1 MSLILFIFRDLNS
14 ESSNMEMHYSHL
26 YFKDENKELLEYGFC
41 YKISIYKDRAK
52 KRALLEML
60 LGFFYILEIKSYYYL
75 QKCFCR

>member
-1 MSLILFIFRDLNS
+1 MGFILSIFRDLNS

-52 KRALLEML
+52 KKSIIRDAFRIFLYVGDKIILLPTKM
-60 LGFFYILEIKSYYYL
+60 F
-75 QKCFCR
+75 R